1 MGMMMVIHLRVAV
14 LVAEMMI
21 IPLLLRSLIMVD
33 GIHLLHP
40 RHLIITMESGTPRV
54 ASQRAQSHGMELG
67 GPNQTRVRNL
77 MDIGAEMDGGPNQT
91 RAQRSRTPKH
101 RGLKLLLI
109 TPSQVGR
116 VMVGS
121 TSSDVH
127 VYPVATREMDDTFI
141 LFKFLFCITHPCLF
155 PVLLH

>member
-1 MGMMMVIHLRVAV
+1 MGLDSLTSMLSFRIELRLPV
-14 LVAEMMI
+14 
-21 IPLLLRSLIMVD
+21 RS
-33 GIHLLHP
+33 P
-40 RHLIITMESGTPRV
+40 
-54 ASQRAQSHGMELG
+54 SQRAQSHGMELG

-77 MDIGAEMDGGPNQT
+77 MDTGAEMDGGQRVPRRHTDGGHQ
-91 RAQRSRTPKH
+91 RAPRN

-109 TPSQVGR
+109 TPSQVGL

-141 LFKFLFCITHPCLF
+141 LFKFLF
-155 PVLLH
+155 